1 MDVVV
6 VVLKV
11 IKVWAPD
18 NGKGLGKGHR
28 PNFSVAI
35 PPPQRLDE
43 QATVMWP
50 VFGHYTVW
58 WPIFVELSST
68 WLDHQKNIVLFQ
80 LFDWSV
86 DAARP
91 YVLDPM

>member
-1 MDVVV
+1 MDVVVV

-28 PNFSVAI
+28 PNSSVAI

-43 QATVMWP
+43 QVGGAEHATDV
-50 VFGHYTVW
+50 
-58 WPIFVELSST
+58 
-68 WLDHQKNIVLFQ
+68 QKNMAKIALNEGSNPEILPWAEFY
-80 LFDWSV
+80 F
-86 DAARP
+86 AP
-91 YVLDPM
+91 